1 MPELIGLL
9 TEAGP
14 LAAFAVWMAI
24 QNKQAGVKHD
34 ELVEKFQA
42 QIRELDEKRETDEE
56 KLRDRYDAVLRQYES
71 ERKEML
77 ERIAES
83 IQTGLGEMRQHY
95 AAIAAREDHQ

>member
-24 QNKQAGVKHD
+24 QNKQAGVRHD

-42 QIRELDEKRETDEE
+42 QIRELDEKREADN
-56 KLRDRYDAVLRQYES
+56 